1 MRGFQRR
8 GQRMCKVLQCLPVP
22 LFFILVLQAAA
33 RERER
38 LAVRDVMSRES
49 YDRLDR
55 ERLADLDRFADRDRL
70 ALADRERLALAERDR
85 LALADRDRLAL
96 ADRDRLALS
105 DRDRL
110 ALLDR
115 DRLALAERD
124 RLALAD
130 RDRLTLADRDRLTE
144 RERLAQRDYDRYPPR
159 DDLPCKRYVILD
171 MQTID
176 FACSTILHVV
186 MTIAVVLV
194 FGFVDMLEI
203 RSNVT
208 FTPDSSG
215 LTVTKTRVDDILY
228 YRAYSLYI
236 AGR

>member
-1 MRGFQRR
+1 
-8 GQRMCKVLQCLPVP
+8 MCKVLQCLPVP

-159 DDLPCKRYVILD
+159 DDLPCKYYVILD
-171 MQTID
+171 MQSIVACRFQTID

-186 MTIAVVLV
+186 MKIAVLV

-215 LTVTKTRVDDILY
+215 LTVTKTRVDYILY